1 MRRPANFTL
10 RPGAAPMQD
19 WPRFT
24 RCSLVARLLIA
35 GFALLTLAWA
45 FTNPPGAGPDEAA
58 NYIKAVGVGQG
69 DLLGV
74 RGPLPPA
81 QAAPFS
87 PDALRLAWS
96 SSTTRWVRVPAHL
109 VPAGFTRSDQRDP
122 AMPNQ
127 TEPTYVGTYQPFIY
141 LLSGLV
147 TRLAPDPITALLL
160 ARLAGALLCL
170 ALLAAA
176 ARLLAMPGGNRLSLL
191 GLLLAVTPLVI
202 FVTAAVSASGFE
214 ICAGI
219 CVFAA
224 VLRLARPYAQS
235 RAPLIVL
242 VIAGT
247 VLALS
252 RPLGVIW
259 LGLDLALLLLLVGPS
274 RLAQDLRRN
283 PRLTAGGAL
292 LLLTAAAIGLGWELG
307 VEPHHHTSLAE
318 LVYFL
323 PRAIALLPLDLKQAI
338 GIFGWLDSWMP
349 GGAYFLWMAALAAL
363 LLGALLIGSRRQ
375 RLVLGSLVAANLG
388 VALAIGAAIIMPIGS
403 PLQARYFLAFAL
415 TIPLYAGEVLA
426 LNAGRLRPTTSARL
440 AGALLALAATTQAIA
455 LVTNTVHLGGS
466 LPDYARVFTPVGR
479 WAPPLGSTFWV
490 GVGLLGCMML
500 IAAGAAAFRHSGTAE
515 NQPPARASAAA

>member
-1 MRRPANFTL
+1 MAK
-10 RPGAAPMQD
+10 
-19 WPRFT
+19 
-24 RCSLVARLLIA
+24 LLIA
-35 GFALLTLAWA
+35 GFALLALAWA

-96 SSTTRWVRVPAHL
+96 NSTTRWVRVPPHL
-109 VPAGFTRSDQRDP
+109 VPAGFTGSDARDP
-122 AMPNQ
+122 ALPSQ
-127 TEPTYVGTYQPFIY
+127 TQPTYVGTYQPFIY
-141 LLSGLV
+141 LLPGLL

-160 ARLAGALLCL
+160 ARLTSASLCL
-170 ALLAAA
+170 MLLGAAA
-176 ARLLAMPGGNRLSLL
+176 WLLAMPGRNRLTML

-219 CVFAA
+219 CLFAA
-224 VLRLARPYAQS
+224 VLRLARPEPLS
-235 RAPLIVL
+235 RAPLMVL

-247 VLALS
+247 ILALS

-259 LGLDLALLLLLVGPS
+259 LGLDLALLLLLVGPA
-274 RLAQDLRRN
+274 RLKKELRRF

-318 LVYFL
+318 LVYFF

-349 GGAYFLWMAALAAL
+349 GGAYFLWMAALTAL
-363 LLGALLIGSRRQ
+363 LLGALLVGSRRQ
-375 RLVLGSLVAANLG
+375 RLVLGLLVAANLG
-388 VALAIGAAIIMPIGS
+388 VALVIGAAIIMPIGS

-426 LNAGRLRPTTSARL
+426 LNAGRLRPRTAARL

-455 LVTNTVHLGGS
+455 LVTNTVNLGGS
-466 LPDYARVFTPVGR
+466 LPDYARFFTPVGR
-479 WAPPLGSTFWV
+479 WVPPLGSIFWV
-490 GVGLLGCMML
+490 AVGLLGCLLL
-500 IAAGAAAFRHSGTAE
+500 IAAGTTAFRSPVTAR
-515 NQPPARASAAA
+515 NQPPARAGAAA